1 MLSAQTDSVSDSA
14 SPLTVL
20 WSKIKNESYGGCN
33 CFRRQRHTLSAVC
46 NSLSSAFCP
55 FSCVSLAA
63 LFERNRAGQRV
74 SKETENVFEFST
86 EMFCVFSWCCRRSLF
101 VWRSPTAA
109 KRPILLPVDPVLFH
123 WDESNLVT
131 SDHMK
136 TQYIEITGRWAKGQ
150 VLTDLL

>member
-1 MLSAQTDSVSDSA
+1 MKPHYSFSRGQNVVQPQTSNTSCFLHRLILS
-14 SPLTVL
+14 LTRLHLSLCCDQRLRMRAMEAVTAL
-20 WSKIKNESYGGCN
+20 GD
-33 CFRRQRHTLSAVC
+33 RHTLSAVC

-123 WDESNLVT
+123 
-131 SDHMK
+131 
-136 TQYIEITGRWAKGQ
+136 
-150 VLTDLL
+150 